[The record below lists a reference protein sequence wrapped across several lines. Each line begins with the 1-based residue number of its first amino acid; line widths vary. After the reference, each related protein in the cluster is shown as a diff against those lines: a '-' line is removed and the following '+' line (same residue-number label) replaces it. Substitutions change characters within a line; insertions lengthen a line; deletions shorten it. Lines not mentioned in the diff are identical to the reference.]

1 MVIKGSS
8 RGHSR
13 RDVRRL
19 AAHLMSGENETVEI
33 IAMEGVAS
41 ADLLD
46 AFEEMRALSRGTRCR
61 KAVYH
66 ASINV
71 AADEAES
78 VGLPKWQEAADE
90 LGRRLG
96 LEGHQRVLVLH
107 RKHGRE
113 HLHVVWGR
121 VNQAT
126 LKTVS
131 DGGNYRKHE
140 QTSRALE
147 DRWSLKPV
155 VGVHTRPEGTP
166 RPVAQATHQDW
177 QASVRTG
184 IPAMDVA
191 RRLQAA
197 WAASTDGASFKR
209 EVEARGLCLANG
221 RRGIVAVDEA
231 GTPHSLARRLGKRA
245 AEVHARLADLDAVA
259 LPTVERAKTENK
271 KGSNRQGEMMG
282 EAKKKVFGASDRAG
296 QGQIDWDWVADWWRR
311 NGVEVQH
318 AYDGLWVE
326 WLGARWHDTGDRIQV
341 ETEGEPTD
349 KHVREL
355 VRACRERWTTI
366 RFYGSEEF
374 QRRARIEAIRQG
386 VPPENIIL
394 ECEEKGG
401 TKRPA
406 PQGPLPDHVKKRL
419 GIADPEPSH
428 PDALTAAEIVE
439 LGLEEGPDDAPAAGR

>member
-19 AAHLMSGENETVEI
+19 AAHLMSGENETAEI
-33 IAMEGVAS
+33 IAMDGVVAS
-41 ADLLD
+41 DLLD

-61 KAVYH
+61 KAIYH

-121 VNQAT
+121 VNPVT

-131 DGGNYRKHE
+131 DSGNYRTHE
-140 QTSRALE
+140 QVSRTME
-147 DRWSLKPV
+147 ERWGLKPV
-155 VGVHTRPEGTP
+155 LGVHTRPKGTA

-184 IPAMDVA
+184 VPAMDVA
-191 RRLQAA
+191 RRLEAA

-209 EVEARGLCLANG
+209 EAEARGLCLANG
-221 RRGIVAVDEA
+221 RRGIVAVDEV

-245 AEVHARLADLDAVA
+245 AEVHARLADLDAA
-259 LPTVERAKTENK
+259 MLPSVEGAKAENK
-271 KGSNRQGEMMG
+271 KGSKRRGSDMG
-282 EAKKKVFGASDRAG
+282 EATKKVFSASAMAM
-296 QGQIDWDWVADWWRR
+296 QGQIDWDWVAAWWRR
-311 NGVEVQH
+311 NGVEVQRG
-318 AYDGLWVE
+318 YDGIWIE
-326 WLGARWHDTGDRIQV
+326 WLGARWHDRGDRIEIQ
-341 ETEGEPTD
+341 TEGEPTD
-349 KHVREL
+349 EQVSEL
-355 VRACRERWTTI
+355 VRACRERWGQI
-366 RFYGSEEF
+366 RFFGSEDF
-374 QRRARIEAIRQG
+374 QRRARIEAMRQG

-401 TKRPA
+401 TKRPEQ
-406 PQGPLPDHVKKRL
+406 QGLLPDHVKKKL

-428 PDALTAAEIVE
+428 PDALTAAEIDE

>member
-1 MVIKGSS
+1 
-8 RGHSR
+8 
-13 RDVRRL
+13 
-19 AAHLMSGENETVEI
+19 MSGENESAEI
-33 IAMEGVAS
+33 VGMDGVVA

-78 VGLPKWQEAADE
+78 VGQAKWQEAADE

-121 VNQAT
+121 VNPVT
-126 LKTVS
+126 LRTTS

-140 QTSRALE
+140 QVSRALE
-147 DRWSLKPV
+147 ERWGLKPV
-155 VGVHTRPEGTP
+155 VGVHTRPEGHP

-191 RRLQAA
+191 RRLHSA
-197 WAASTDGASFKR
+197 WAASTNGASFKR
-209 EVEARGLCLANG
+209 EVEALGLCLASG

-245 AEVHARLADLDAVA
+245 AEVRARLADLGAA
-259 LPTVERAKTENK
+259 TLPTVERAKIGNK
-271 KGSNRQGEMMG
+271 KGSKTRENVMG
-282 EAKKKVFGASDRAG
+282 ETDNTVSGASGTAAK
-296 QGQIDWDWVADWWRR
+296 GQIDWDWIADWWRQ
-311 NGVEVQH
+311 NGVEVH
-318 AYDGLWVE
+318 RAYDGIWFE
-326 WLGARWHDTGDRIQV
+326 WLGARWHDRGDRIEVQ
-341 ETEGEPTD
+341 TEGEPTD
-349 KHVREL
+349 EQMSEL
-355 VRACRERWTTI
+355 VRACRERWTTV
-366 RFYGSEEF
+366 RFFGSEEF

-406 PQGPLPDHVKKRL
+406 PHGPLPDHVKKKL

-428 PDALTAAEIVE
+428 PDALTAAEIDE
-439 LGLEEGPDDAPAAGR
+439 LGLEEGPDDALTAGR